1 MSLFR
6 EKNASCN
13 SWLMGNSYCMSSS
26 VLILF
31 SVSEKIVAVNI
42 ESFSVKS
49 WVLLWVLGECVF
61 CHLHLVHCVPSSSS
75 SSGSWAIT
83 EASLGSVG
91 GGLVA
96 RSPPG
101 SGGGQQKRPWHSRW
115 SCWPLERPSQDLL
128 SQSCIGEA
136 EVEGRNGNR
145 PSQLDLGA
153 KAANLGTHLT
163 QVQAVSMGHVWPNGR
178 SRTLSLPPP
187 FSIALRDWAS
197 PCLSGSWG
205 TRVQSDLSSGAHCSV
220 AESPSRQ
227 LASAVVA
234 VAPRRQA
241 LLCRLS
247 ALSVTRTHV
256 QALQPLLLLP
266 PAFLVASPSE

>member
-1 MSLFR
+1 MRLLPSAPCALR
-6 EKNASCN
+6 S
-13 SWLMGNSYCMSSS
+13 
-26 VLILF
+26 LILIQCWF
-31 SVSEKIVAVNI
+31 VGYHGGLAGKRRGGAGGQV
-42 ESFSVKS
+42 
-49 WVLLWVLGECVF
+49 
-61 CHLHLVHCVPSSSS
+61 
-75 SSGSWAIT
+75 T
-83 EASLGSVG
+83 TRVG
-91 GGLVA
+91 GGG
-96 RSPPG
+96 R
-101 SGGGQQKRPWHSRW
+101 QKRPWHSRW

-163 QVQAVSMGHVWPNGR
+163 QVQAVSMGQVWPNGR
-178 SRTLSLPPP
+178 SRTLSLPAP

-197 PCLSGSWG
+197 PSLSGSWG
-205 TRVQSDLSSGAHCSV
+205 TRVQSDLSSGAHCSG

-227 LASAVVA
+227 LASAVLA

-241 LLCRLS
+241 LLCRLP

-256 QALQPLLLLP
+256 QALQPLLLPP